1 VRKEEEEEEEEEA
14 GQGQQHEPA
23 RRPHA
28 ASETEKPI
36 GHTRDSEDSVAGNLK
51 VCQACLID
59 LDAEIRVIAALRGDI
74 AVGIL

>member
-1 VRKEEEEEEEEEA
+1 MRKEEEEEEEEEA

-23 RRPHA
+23 HRPHA

-36 GHTRDSEDSVAGNLK
+36 GHTKDSEDSVAGNLK
-51 VCQACLID
+51 VCLKLD